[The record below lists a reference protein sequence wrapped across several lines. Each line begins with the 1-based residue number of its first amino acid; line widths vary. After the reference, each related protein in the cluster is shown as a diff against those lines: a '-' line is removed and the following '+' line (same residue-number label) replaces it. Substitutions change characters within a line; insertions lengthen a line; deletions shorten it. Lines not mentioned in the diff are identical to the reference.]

1 MFTYWYIVHVDY
13 RYTMAVYLKWSHPH
27 YKVFTVDLGN
37 KEPTL
42 WLYNTVILP
51 TTLLYLPGPMA
62 LTLTIPLLII
72 VVSRV
77 NLRILLTRRCM
88 VLGKSPCI
96 VLYVLGIRVQI
107 FLIHEKWMTIIYITL
122 KKIDCHKNMNPQNV
136 ASQATKI

>member
-1 MFTYWYIVHVDY
+1 MCLHIDTSYVWIIVTPGLCTWNGHILTA
-13 RYTMAVYLKWSHPH
+13 RYSQWIWETKNQPC
-27 YKVFTVDLGN
+27 D
-37 KEPTL
+37 
-42 WLYNTVILP
+42 YNTVILP

-96 VLYVLGIRVQI
+96 VLYVLGIGVQI